1 MQTDV
6 AILDF
11 SIAFDTVPHDKLLYK
26 TNRYRVHGKDRTM
39 KVVVEG
45 EESKSVKVESGVPQG
60 TVLGPLMFLCHIN
73 DLPDSV
79 QSQVRLFADDCLLY
93 RPIRS
98 AKDHEILQNDLIELE
113 KWTSRWGMRFNAKK
127 CYVMSIRN
135 TSSHFYEL
143 DNTILQQVTS
153 NPYLGITLSEDLQW
167 STHIQNIT
175 KKANLTLAYLRR
187 NLKNCPEECR
197 KLAYISLVRSTLEY
211 GSSIWDP
218 YLLKDINSIEKVQRQ
233 AARFIKRDYK
243 NREEGCATQMLND
256 LDLPSLQQRREFD
269 KLVFLFKI
277 AGGMVPAINP
287 CDYLTSQK
295 TKRLIKA
302 KQFTDYQCSNLV
314 DINLTN
320 NFVVVTSR
328 TAQFRHSFFVD
339 SIIKWNHLPD
349 SIVHA
354 ETVESFK
361 AALHTRD

>member
-1 MQTDV
+1 MY
-6 AILDF
+6 A
-11 SIAFDTVPHDKLLYK
+11 LL
-26 TNRYRVHGKDRTM
+26 TT
-39 KVVVEG
+39 
-45 EESKSVKVESGVPQG
+45 
-60 TVLGPLMFLCHIN
+60 
-73 DLPDSV
+73 
-79 QSQVRLFADDCLLY
+79 A
-93 RPIRS
+93 
-98 AKDHEILQNDLIELE
+98 LIELE
-113 KWTSRWGMRFNAKK
+113 KWASRWGMRFNAKK
-127 CYVMSIRN
+127 CYVMSIQN
-135 TSSHFYEL
+135 TSYHFYEL

-175 KKANLTLAYLRR
+175 KKANSTLGFLRR
-187 NLKNCPEECR
+187 NLKNWPEECR
-197 KLAYISLVRSTLEY
+197 KLAYISLVRSMLEY

-243 NREEGCATQMLND
+243 NREEGCVTQMLND
-256 LDLPSLQQRREFD
+256 LDLLSLQQHREFN

-295 TKRLIKA
+295 PKRRIKA

-314 DINLTN
+314 DINVTN
-320 NFVVVTSR
+320 NSRCFVVETSR

-354 ETVESFK
+354 ETVERFK
-361 AALHTRD
+361 PALHTRY